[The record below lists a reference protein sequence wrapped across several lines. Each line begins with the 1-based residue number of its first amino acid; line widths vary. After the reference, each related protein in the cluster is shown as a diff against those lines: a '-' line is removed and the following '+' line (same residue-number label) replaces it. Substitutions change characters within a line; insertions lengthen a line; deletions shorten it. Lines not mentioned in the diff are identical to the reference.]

1 MVSLGGKNQMNV
13 GKNQMSLGKLEFFAM
28 NNFLRRW
35 IQRHKE
41 MPPFK
46 KMLKHE
52 GINLSNAE

>member
-1 MVSLGGKNQMNV
+1 MNV
-13 GKNQMSLGKLEFFAM
+13 EKNQMSLGKLEFFAM

-35 IQRHKE
+35 IQRHLE
-41 MPPFK
+41 MPTFK